1 MQRYSVATLKEPEFL
16 NITPYN
22 PLISKCEIKVLY
34 TGNNDN
40 HTNIEKDT
48 ATRMA
53 NSLPGS
59 PIVGAYIQ
67 SKEDFGDHGDVIT
80 IEDGQI
86 KTSCKTVPYGFV
98 APDSKVWFKE
108 YKEENR
114 KGEIVTREYLMC
126 EGYLWT
132 GQFPE
137 AQRVIDEGNGQS
149 MELDKKHL
157 KGTWTKDDNSKIE
170 FFIINDAIFSKLC
183 ILGEDVE
190 PCFEGASI
198 TAPDISKKYN
208 LDEEFTTTLYTMM
221 KELKFSLQGGQIME
235 NDTTVTTQTETPVV
249 EQPTDSFAKKDEEDK
264 DKNTK
269 DDNKDTEDS
278 KKDKKDDDKDKKEK
292 EDYACGGKDKEE
304 KKKYSLEDV
313 IEYQELLEKY
323 QNLEKEFSA
332 LKEENKTL
340 SQFKLETEKKQK
352 EQMIENEFY
361 MLSDEDKKDVIDNI
375 DKYSLDEI
383 EGKLSIICV
392 RNKVDFSLDRDSK
405 NESNLEKQLTYSLE
419 SETSNLPAWAKAV
432 VDRRKDN

>member
-1 MQRYSVATLKEPEFL
+1 MQRYSVATLKKPEFI

-40 HTNIEKDT
+40 HINIEKDI
-48 ATRMA
+48 ATKMA

-59 PIVGAYIQ
+59 PIVGAYIKD
-67 SKEDFGDHGDVIT
+67 KEDFGDHGDVIT

-108 YKEENR
+108 YQEENR

-132 GQFPE
+132 GQYPE

-149 MELDKKHL
+149 MELDKNSL
-157 KGTWTKDDNSKIE
+157 KGNWTKEDNSQIE

-198 TAPDISKKYN
+198 TAPDVSKTYN
-208 LDEEFTTTLYTMM
+208 LDKEFTTTLYSMI
-221 KELKFSLQGGQIME
+221 KELKFNLQGGQTME
-235 NDTTVTTQTETPVV
+235 DNTVTTHQAETPVV
-249 EQPTDSFAKKDEEDK
+249 EQPSESFAKEDDKEKDK
-264 DKNTK
+264 DKNPK
-269 DDNKDTEDS
+269 QEEQ
-278 KKDKKDDDKDKKEK
+278 DKKEDKK
-292 EDYACGGKDKEE
+292 EYACGGSDKDE

-313 IEYQELLEKY
+313 VEYQELLGKY
-323 QNLEKEFSA
+323 QALEKENA
-332 LKEENKTL
+332 KLKEDNKAL
-340 SQFKLETEKKQK
+340 SQFKLDTEKKEKQ
-352 EQMIENEFY
+352 QMIDSFY

-375 DKYSLDEI
+375 DKYSLDDI

-392 RNKVDFSLDRDSK
+392 RNKVDFSLDKDSK
-405 NESNLEKQLTYSLE
+405 NENNLEAELTYSLN
-419 SETSNLPAWAKAV
+419 SETSSLPGWARAV
-432 VDRRKDN
+432 MDRRKDK